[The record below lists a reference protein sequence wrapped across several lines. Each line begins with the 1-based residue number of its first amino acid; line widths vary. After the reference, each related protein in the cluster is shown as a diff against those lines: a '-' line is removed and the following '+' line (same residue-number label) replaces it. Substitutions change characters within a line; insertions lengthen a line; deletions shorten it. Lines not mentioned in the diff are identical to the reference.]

1 MLYNQ
6 ILSPCCNI
14 SPTVKQPYFII
25 SFLPVLVCVFPD
37 LDGWAVHF
45 GHKHTLPECISEH
58 LPPQSVRSCVCVLW
72 TWQDLE
78 WDLHIC
84 LLPCLL
90 QIYKVKAAG
99 ESGWEDSRE
108 KVRNSHINLFLA
120 SVQTPAPSSTSS
132 FPSCPL
138 SLFHFP
144 SYVKSILKISACC
157 WFWVSPNSLSFSI
170 LKMFSDKKRVETSLE
185 QCGLVNNR
193 VNGPKQSP
201 TAGLLSTECAF
212 LCFVHDKSHNFGLSP
227 WGLVE
232 HSLHAFVL

>member
-6 ILSPCCNI
+6 IVSPCCNI
-14 SPTVKQPYFII
+14 SPTVKQPCFII

-72 TWQDLE
+72 TWQDLG
-78 WDLHIC
+78 WLFLHIC
-84 LLPCLL
+84 LFPCLL

-108 KVRNSHINLFLA
+108 KVRNSHNNPFPT
-120 SVQTPAPSSTSS
+120 SVQTPGPSSTSS
-132 FPSCPL
+132 FLSCPL

-144 SYVKSILKISACC
+144 SYVKCILQDICLLLIL
-157 WFWVSPNSLSFSI
+157 SLSKFAV
-170 LKMFSDKKRVETSLE
+170 F
-185 QCGLVNNR
+185 Q
-193 VNGPKQSP
+193 
-201 TAGLLSTECAF
+201 
-212 LCFVHDKSHNFGLSP
+212 
-227 WGLVE
+227 
-232 HSLHAFVL
+232 HSQDVLRQKESGDVSGAVRPRQ